1 MAPQTPDVPRRK
13 PGRPARP
20 SLEVHDLQG
29 FRFFKRLRSLLDVL
43 RSCAPHPNRLLHYD
57 EYAAAVLFY
66 FFNPAIT
73 SLRGLQAV
81 TGFDK
86 VQKRLGIRRMSL
98 GSMSES
104 VRLFDPEL
112 MAGVFEELAAKA
124 PLRPMDPR
132 LEDLRQVLTAAD
144 GTVLRAL
151 PRMTWAVWLRDSDR
165 GAKVHVQFEV
175 LRDTAT
181 HVEVTAGQA
190 SEIERLKG
198 GLQAGRL
205 YVLDRGFRDFDL
217 LQAILEAKSSFVIRL
232 HENAVYEMLEERT
245 RTPEAV
251 AARIT
256 SDRLVRLG
264 HNEKA
269 RARLAV
275 PVRLV
280 EVNVPKSEPR
290 GLGFRRQRVSSKKT
304 FRVPAGGGY
313 RLLIATD
320 RVDLPADVIALI
332 YQHRWKVELFFRLL
346 KGLMGCGHLLS
357 DSFQGVSIQVYCAL
371 IATLLLAEYTG
382 LRPNKRAYELV
393 ALYLGGWVSDEEL
406 VRALARLQR
415 QAVANKN

>member
-1 MAPQTPDVPRRK
+1 MAPDTEDVQRRRR
-13 PGRPARP
+13 GRPPKP

-29 FRFFKRLRSLLDVL
+29 FKFFKRLRSLLDAL

-73 SLRGLQAV
+73 SLRGLQEA

-98 GSMSES
+98 GAMSES
-104 VRLFDPEL
+104 VRLFEPEL
-112 MAGVFEELAAKA
+112 LAGVFEELAAQA
-124 PLRPMDPR
+124 PPRPIDPR

-165 GAKVHVQFEV
+165 GARVHVQFEV

-181 HVEVTAGQA
+181 HVEITAGQA
-190 SEIERLKG
+190 SEIECLKG
-198 GLQAGRL
+198 SLQPGRL

-217 LQAILEAKSSFVIRL
+217 LQAILDAESSFVIRL
-232 HENAVYEMLEERT
+232 HENAVYEVTEEKARP
-245 RTPEAV
+245 PEAV
-251 AARIT
+251 AAHVI
-256 SDRLVRLG
+256 SDRIVRLG
-264 HNEKA
+264 CSEKT
-269 RARLAV
+269 RAKLGAA
-275 PVRLV
+275 VRLV
-280 EVNVPKSEPR
+280 EVDVPKSEPR
-290 GLGFRRQRVSSKKT
+290 GLGFHRRRVSSKKA
-304 FRVPAGGGY
+304 FRQPAGEGY

-320 RVDLPADVIALI
+320 RLDLPADVIALL

-346 KGLMGCGHLLS
+346 KSLMACGHLLS
-357 DSFQGVSIQVYCAL
+357 DSLEGVSIQVYCAL

-382 LRPNKRAYELV
+382 LRPTKRAYELV
-393 ALYLGGWVSDEEL
+393 ALYLAGWVTDEEL
-406 VRALARLQR
+406 VRALAKLQR
-415 QAVANKN
+415 QAAAKKR

>member
-13 PGRPARP
+13 PGRPPKP

-29 FRFFKRLRSLLDVL
+29 FKFFKRLRSLLDVL
-43 RSCAPHPNRLLHYD
+43 RSSAPHPNRLLHYD

-73 SLRGLQAV
+73 SLRGLQEA

-104 VRLFDPEL
+104 VRLFEPEL
-112 MAGVFEELAAKA
+112 MAGVFEELAAQA

-181 HVEVTAGQA
+181 HVEITAGQA

-198 GLQAGRL
+198 SLQPGRL

-217 LQAILEAKSSFVIRL
+217 LQAILDAGSSFVIRL
-232 HENAVYEMLEERT
+232 HENSVFEVLQERA
-245 RTPEAV
+245 RTPEDV
-251 AARIT
+251 AARVT
-256 SDRLVRLG
+256 CDRLVRLG
-264 HNEKA
+264 WRDKT
-269 RARLAV
+269 RAKLAC
-275 PVRLV
+275 PLRLV

-290 GLGFRRQRVSSKKT
+290 GLGFHRRRVSSKKT
-304 FRVPAGGGY
+304 FRVPAGQAY

-346 KGLMGCGHLLS
+346 KGLMACGHLLS
-357 DSFQGVSIQVYCAL
+357 DSFEGVSIQVYCAL

-393 ALYLGGWVSDEEL
+393 ALYLGGWVTDEEL
-406 VRALARLQR
+406 VRALAKLQR
-415 QAVANKN
+415 QAAAKKS

>member
-1 MAPQTPDVPRRK
+1 MAPQTPGVPRRR
-13 PGRPARP
+13 PGRPAKP

-29 FRFFKRLRSLLDVL
+29 FKFFKRLRSLLDVL

-73 SLRGLQAV
+73 SLRGLQEA

-112 MAGVFEELAAKA
+112 LAGVFEELAAQA
-124 PLRPMDPR
+124 PPRPIDPR

-175 LRDTAT
+175 LRGTAT
-181 HVEVTAGQA
+181 HVEITAGQV

-198 GLQAGRL
+198 SLQPGRL
-205 YVLDRGFRDFDL
+205 YVLDRGFRDFGL
-217 LQAILEAKSSFVIRL
+217 LQAIVDAGSSFVIRL
-232 HENAVYEMLEERT
+232 HENAVYEVTQDKAL
-245 RTPEAV
+245 PAQAV
-251 AARIT
+251 VAHVI
-256 SDRLVRLG
+256 SDRIVWLG
-264 HNEKA
+264 WNDKT
-269 RARLAV
+269 RARLAA

-280 EVNVPKSEPR
+280 EVQVPKCEPR
-290 GLGFRRQRVSSKKT
+290 GLGFHGQRVSSKKT
-304 FRVPAGGGY
+304 FRVPAGEAY

-320 RVDLPADVIALI
+320 RVDLPGDVIALI

-357 DSFQGVSIQVYCAL
+357 DSFEGVSIQVYCAL

-393 ALYLGGWVSDEEL
+393 ALYLGGWVTDQEL
-406 VRALARLQR
+406 VLALAKLQR
-415 QAVANKN
+415 QAAAKKS